1 MAAGL
6 RWDQGPVEWR
16 KRAKPGLSVPIYIL
30 LLYRISFSVES
41 VATGSGLRA
50 LGVNPEGAAGKISMR
65 INQ

>member
-1 MAAGL
+1 VAGGGEGV
-6 RWDQGPVEWR
+6 RA
-16 KRAKPGLSVPIYIL
+16 KRALSALIYIL

-41 VATGSGLRA
+41 RSKGSGLRA